1 MNCGDHLWQH
11 LATAFYIL
19 LLIYTA
25 SAAAAAAAVAAAAAA
40 ATVSANYLRCQ
51 WFGSG
56 LSEIIT
62 TVTF

>member
-1 MNCGDHLWQH
+1 MMRRQVTTNCGGVC
-11 LATAFYIL
+11 FE
-19 LLIYTA
+19 
-25 SAAAAAAAVAAAAAA
+25 AAAAAAAAAAATAAA

>member
-1 MNCGDHLWQH
+1 MFPCKGNCK
-11 LATAFYIL
+11 
-19 LLIYTA
+19 A
-25 SAAAAAAAVAAAAAA
+25 SSGGIAVAAAAVAAAAAA